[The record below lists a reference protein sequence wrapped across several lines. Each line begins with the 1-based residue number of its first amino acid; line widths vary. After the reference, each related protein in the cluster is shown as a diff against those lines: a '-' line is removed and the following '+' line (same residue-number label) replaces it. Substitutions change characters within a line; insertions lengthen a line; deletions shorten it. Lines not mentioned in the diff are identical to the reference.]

1 MSDFTL
7 EISDVTTTLE
17 IETSTEDNTEN
28 LEISSTVIGNID
40 IQTGFA
46 SNVSYASDV
55 VGLSSYIANNIP
67 TTLSGMISIAG
78 NGTSS
83 PLNLYH
89 VVIDGGSP

>member
-17 IETSTEDNTEN
+17 IETSTDDNTQT
-28 LEISSTVIGNID
+28 LEVTSSVVD
-40 IQTGFA
+40 SVEIQTGF
-46 SNVSYASDV
+46 SSVISYATET

-67 TTLSGMISIAG
+67 IALSGMASIAG
-78 NGTSS
+78 SGTSS
-83 PLNLYH
+83 PLNFYH